1 MSGFGARLPFVRD
14 GVYGF
19 GTLTNI
25 NSVAKQNL
33 KMVLLTVPGERI
45 MDPNFGVGLK
55 KFLFEPLNQK
65 TMGRI
70 ESKIKKQARKY
81 LPYINISS
89 VNFTSA
95 GKSES
100 PSSYENM
107 DPNFLGISIRF
118 KVIPSGADSILNLN
132 F

>member
-19 GTLTNI
+19 GTLTDI

-70 ESKIKKQARKY
+70 ESKIKKQAKKY

>member
-19 GTLTNI
+19 GTLTDI